1 MEILLKGKA
10 RYSSPPCTD
19 WFRSAAFDIE
29 NIIYFFTKPATLTKE
44 VNCTEPYP
52 SVSLPVIISNKCI
65 P

>member
-1 MEILLKGKA
+1 MGILLKGKA

-29 NIIYFFTKPATLTKE
+29 NIIYFFYKTSYLNEE

-52 SVSLPVIISNKCI
+52 SVSVPVIISNKCI